1 MKILCIIP
9 ARSGSRGIKNKN
21 LQKVRG
27 LTLLERAYLFSKK
40 IKEFNNIVVST
51 DSKKYLSSLKK
62 HNYKLLYLR
71 PKALAGDNA
80 TDLQVMIYETKRYEK
95 IFKIKFNY
103 IALLQPTSPIR
114 KLKKFK
120 EYIKILKNKKPDAL
134 WTVSK
139 VDKKYNPI
147 KQLVLKKNLI
157 EYYSKSGKT
166 FKSRQLLSD
175 TYIRNGIAYFF
186 SRKTL
191 LKLKTILPKKTL
203 FQIINY
209 NYVNIDTYS
218 DLRLARHYLK

>member
-186 SRKTL
+186 QE
-191 LKLKTILPKKTL
+191 KL
-203 FQIINY
+203 Y
-209 NYVNIDTYS
+209 
-218 DLRLARHYLK
+218 

>member
-9 ARSGSRGIKNKN
+9 ARSGSKGVKNKN
-21 LQKVRG
+21 LQKVKG

-62 HNYKLLYLR
+62 HNYKLPYLR
-71 PKALAGDNA
+71 PHALASDNT
-80 TDLQVMIYETKRYEK
+80 TDLQVMIYETKKYEK
-95 IFKIKFNY
+95 IFKTKFNY

-120 EYIKILKNKKPDAL
+120 QCIKIIKNKKPDAL

-139 VDKKYNPI
+139 IDKKYNPI
-147 KQLVLKKNLI
+147 KQLVIKNKSI
-157 EYYSKSGKT
+157 KYYSQSGKT

-186 SRKTL
+186 SRNAL
-191 LKLKTILPKKTL
+191 FKLKTILPKKTF

-209 NYVNIDTYS
+209 NYINIDTYS
-218 DLRLARHYLK
+218 DLRLARNYLK